1 MKLGVLTVALG
12 DQPFDKAL
20 DFLEEQGVEMI
31 EVGCGG
37 HPGTAHCDPE
47 ILLHDDEAL
56 KKFRNTVEKH
66 HMEISAHRMRRQ
78 TAYAL
83 PARRLSALLLF
94 YGLKLLIAGAIQS
107 LKTLCRRRPLNSVVD
122 YLFHILVEIGGERLM
137 SGLEIEYFSV
147 SSYIATART
156 ESFSALVPAEQYNLL
171 GFGYAERFSVHFLML
186 YFKIFSQALCYRV
199 SGIYNPNSFHISVL
213 SPTKVTGCTHKSF
226 ERL

>member
-66 HMEISAHRMRRQ
+66 HMEISA
-78 TAYAL
+78 L
-83 PARRLSALLLF
+83 
-94 YGLKLLIAGAIQS
+94 
-107 LKTLCRRRPLNSVVD
+107 
-122 YLFHILVEIGGERLM
+122 
-137 SGLEIEYFSV
+137 
-147 SSYIATART
+147 
-156 ESFSALVPAEQYNLL
+156 
-171 GFGYAERFSVHFLML
+171 SVHCNTIHPNKEIAAKADYDTHRAVLMAETL
-186 YFKIFSQALCYRV
+186 ASKGYLD
-199 SGIYNPNSFHISVL
+199 
-213 SPTKVTGCTHKSF
+213 
-226 ERL
+226 